1 MNHDVVEPPKPL
13 GREQSLAL
21 VASFPAWY
29 HRIYLGDGVW
39 TLPGRGFHEDVWAQF
54 SKALPGDLGG
64 RSVLDVGCNA
74 GYFAIETKHRGAG
87 PVVGIEY
94 VDMFLQQALRIR
106 DIWAV
111 DVDYRQG
118 DAHLISQLGRR
129 FDLVVFAGV
138 LYHLKNPLQVL
149 EDLGRICDDAIL
161 VETEAIPDDPRNGV
175 IVRQGVPA
183 IPQLKRKGMM
193 AFIERDELNGDGS
206 NWWVPDA
213 ECVMGMLRTAGF
225 VHLSR
230 PVFLQPTRLCMVAS
244 KRPDSLLNLAAF
256 G

>member
-1 MNHDVVEPPKPL
+1 MSHDLVEPPKPL

-21 VASFPAWY
+21 IASFPSWY

-39 TLPGRGFHEDVWAQF
+39 TLGGRGFHEDVWAQF
-54 SKALPGDLGG
+54 SKALPANLGG
-64 RSVLDVGCNA
+64 RSVIDVGSNA
-74 GYFAIETKHRGAG
+74 GYFSVETKRRGAG
-87 PVVGIEY
+87 RVLGIEFI
-94 VDMFLQQALRIR
+94 DMYLQQARRIR
-106 DIWAV
+106 EIWDV
-111 DVDYRQG
+111 DVEYRQS
-118 DAHLISQLGRR
+118 DAHTLSGMQER
-129 FDLVVFAGV
+129 FDLVVFAGI

-161 VETEAIPDDPRNGV
+161 LETEAIPDDPRNGV
-175 IVRQGVPA
+175 VVRQGVPA
-183 IPQLKRKGMM
+183 VPEFKRKGMM

-206 NWWVPDA
+206 NWWVPDV

-244 KRPDSLLNLAAF
+244 KRADTLLNLAAF